1 MEAIQTDSIIY
12 QILKNSGM
20 LDITGDVYTAGERPA
35 NSTAEDIVINNINF
49 EHSTPRRGISNINIH
64 VADIVVTIDGIQQR
78 KTNRDRLNAIA
89 QTVQT
94 VIDSTTINGV
104 SLRIETTQVFAE
116 EAEHYLNMRC
126 AWIIA
131 EPLNELSI
139 QPNPI
144 FTRLNQLTA
153 QIADLQT
160 RLETAENTIKEI
172 TNNN

>member
-64 VADIVVTIDGIQQR
+64 VPDIVVSIDGIQQR

-94 VIDSTTINGV
+94 VIDSTTLRGV

-116 EAEHYLNMRC
+116 ESEHYLNMRC